1 MLTLPSSM
9 AMLGRQMARNV
20 PPHTDDGGGG
30 GVLLPGS
37 ETLSSMVVVCII
49 SIKCDPTHLSFISI
63 KCDPTHLSFI
73 SIKCDQSHLSL
84 SCNARPDFDT
94 KNDNT
99 GTCFMND
106 SHNLLTL
113 TFHLHFMA

>member
-9 AMLGRQMARNV
+9 AMPGRQMARNV

-49 SIKCDPTHLSFISI
+49 SIKCDL
-63 KCDPTHLSFI
+63 THLSFI

-99 GTCFMND
+99 GTCSMND